1 MVRLSELIEELKCL
15 GYNYKIESSSRVKII
30 ITDRISIQ
38 ICLASDY
45 TSIFCGA
52 LGKEYIHHFISDDD
66 NNIHEVME
74 KIEELYKATT
84 GIIKVVLEDVKK
96 VMNNNTLKLEQGDT
110 AWV

>member
-15 GYNYKIESSSRVKII
+15 GYNYKIEGSNRVKII
-30 ITDRISIQ
+30 ITNRISIQ
-38 ICLASDY
+38 IHLDSDY

-52 LGKEYIHHFISDDD
+52 LGKEYINHFIPEDD
-66 NNIHEVME
+66 NNVHEVME

-96 VMNNNTLKLEQGDT
+96 AMNSNTLKLEQGDT
-110 AWV
+110 IWV